1 VTSNV
6 SAVFINDLVAA
17 IALSV
22 FHKTELSLVLVQY
35 AYNKSHMYTTISNIR
50 ALKYIELLLRLGCA
64 LNVENEFH
72 FAARYKFCRWW
83 QEKLS

>member
-1 VTSNV
+1 MPSNV
-6 SAVFINDLVAA
+6 SALFINDLVAA

-22 FHKTELSLVLVQY
+22 FHKTEVSLVLIQY

-50 ALKYIELLLRLGCA
+50 ALEYLEVLLRLGWA

-72 FAARYKFCRWW
+72 FATRYKFRRWW

>member
-1 VTSNV
+1 VT
-6 SAVFINDLVAA
+6 A

-22 FHKTELSLVLVQY
+22 FHKTEVSLVLVQY
-35 AYNKSHMYTTISNIR
+35 AYNNKSHMYTTISNIR
-50 ALKYIELLLRLGCA
+50 ALKYLELLLRLGCAGA

-72 FAARYKFCRWW
+72 FATRCKFCRWW